1 MNYILDTREFIA
13 LMTGI
18 VLLGVPFS
26 LFSFHTIKRLKE
38 IKSQNT
44 VKGDIFITNEGDM
57 YCEFDIPATDIMKE
71 NYILLKVNPITV
83 KEGSKDEQGNR
94 ES

>member
-1 MNYILDTREFIA
+1 MDTYEFIVI
-13 LMTGI
+13 MTGI
-18 VLLGVPFS
+18 VFIGIPFS
-26 LFSFHTIKRLKE
+26 LFTFHTVRRLKE
-38 IKSQNT
+38 IKTQRT
-44 VKGDIFITNEGDM
+44 VKGDLFISNAGDI

-71 NYILLKVNPITV
+71 SYILLKVNPITI